1 MSDKSIHQLY
11 ISNQID
17 PIFLP
22 FVKQSL
28 LDLPSNPYESFLSY
42 LQSHSSQKLSES
54 EKEELN
60 SLKSTLKNL
69 SNPEHSNQSSSSS
82 YSSEDEDDTMDD
94 LPSPKTKDLKPRVSI
109 SAEAFGTWNK
119 RSEFKPRVIQ
129 KSSEQ
134 LEKLKIRLDKSFVFS
149 ALDDN
154 EKMVVVQAM
163 EERKFSAG
171 DWVIQQGQDGNELF
185 VVEQGNL
192 ECSKVF
198 KLGEDP
204 KVLKIYNPGE
214 AFGELSL
221 LYNTPRAASIK
232 SLTEATCWVLD
243 RDCFNY
249 IVKDAAMKKREK
261 YEKILNKVEI
271 LQGVDAYEKM
281 QIADALKTV
290 SFNNGDFIIK
300 QGDWGELFYMIEEG
314 SAIALKSF
322 NGQPEVKVKD
332 YDSGDYF
339 GELALLKGQPRAAS
353 IQATSKIKCLT
364 LDRKAF
370 KRMLGP
376 LSEILKRKAENYN

>member
-1 MSDKSIHQLY
+1 MSDKNAHHQY
-11 ISNQID
+11 ISEKLN
-17 PIFLP
+17 PILLP
-22 FVKQSL
+22 FVRQAITN
-28 LDLPSNPYESFLSY
+28 LPSNPYASFLSY
-42 LQSHSSQKLSES
+42 LQSHPSQSLSES
-54 EKEELN
+54 EKDELK
-60 SLKSTLKNL
+60 SLKSALKSL
-69 SNPEHSNQSSSSS
+69 SNPISSNQPSSNSST
-82 YSSEDEDDTMDD
+82 SESEDDTVED
-94 LPSPKTKDLKPRVSI
+94 LPLPKSRNLHQRASV
-109 SAEAFGTWNK
+109 SAEAFGSWNK

-129 KSSEQ
+129 KSPEQ
-134 LEKLKIRLDKSFVFS
+134 LEKLKILLDKSFVFS
-149 ALDDN
+149 ALDDS
-154 EKMVVVQAM
+154 EKLVVVQAM
-163 EERKFSAG
+163 EERKFNAG

-185 VVEQGNL
+185 VVEQGSL

-204 KVLKIYNPGE
+204 KVLKIYVPGE

-232 SLTEATCWVLD
+232 SLTDSACWVLD

-261 YEKILNKVEI
+261 YENILNKVEI
-271 LQGVDAYEKM
+271 LQGIDPYEKM
-281 QIADALKTV
+281 QIADALKSV

-332 YDSGDYF
+332 YESGDYF
-339 GELALLKGQPRAAS
+339 GELSLLKGQPRAAS